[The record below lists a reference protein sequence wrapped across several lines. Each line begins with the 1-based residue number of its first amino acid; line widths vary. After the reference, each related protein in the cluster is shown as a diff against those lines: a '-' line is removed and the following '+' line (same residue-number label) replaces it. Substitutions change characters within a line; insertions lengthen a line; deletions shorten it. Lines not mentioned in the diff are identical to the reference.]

1 MERILNL
8 TDELENDQH
17 GIQRDVSLQVKSE
30 DFERALMILEQFP
43 VLMFEL
49 PAVKLK
55 PDVSQIWVFI
65 CMFITGV
72 DKKPAE
78 SHFDGA
84 DNSESKS

>member
-43 VLMFEL
+43 VF
-49 PAVKLK
+49 
-55 PDVSQIWVFI
+55 
-65 CMFITGV
+65 
-72 DKKPAE
+72 
-78 SHFDGA
+78 
-84 DNSESKS
+84 